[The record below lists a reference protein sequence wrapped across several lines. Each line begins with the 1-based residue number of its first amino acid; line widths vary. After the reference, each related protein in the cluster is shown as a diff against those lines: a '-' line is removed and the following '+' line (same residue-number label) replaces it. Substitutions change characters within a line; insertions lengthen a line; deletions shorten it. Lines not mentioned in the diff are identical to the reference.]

1 MNECDIP
8 YLLRRVRAHR
18 SQAAAAN
25 CPEARLIHRRFVE
38 NYQHLLVG
46 IRQDQLRERG
56 DRGSPPCAE
65 RACLCEGQDPEMAQS
80 RRATS
85 AAAAAGE
92 RGENEA
98 VPAIRYKPASVL
110 VDHDLTALGRQSV
123 PEAPQL
129 FNANVTVATAS
140 AATAAHQR
148 INPAD
153 RQAQAMAM
161 DATA

>member
-98 VPAIRYKPASVL
+98 VQPFGTSRPAYWSI
-110 VDHDLTALGRQSV
+110 T
-123 PEAPQL
+123 
-129 FNANVTVATAS
+129 T
-140 AATAAHQR
+140 
-148 INPAD
+148 
-153 RQAQAMAM
+153 
-161 DATA
+161 